1 MAISVVIPSLGG
13 DLSKTLSS
21 LNSGTITPSEI
32 IICLPNNGYFVNDLS
47 KYNNIL
53 VVYSGRKGQVSQR
66 ITGFLKA
73 KNEYIMQLDDDV
85 HVDKYCLEV
94 LEKHML
100 EVDNASISPVLYDSK
115 SKKPITCKKK
125 ISKFMSLY
133 YYLINGDSGYKPGVI
148 TLAGTN
154 FGFHPGCVNSDN
166 KLFEVEWQ
174 PGGCILHRKEGL
186 ILNDYFPY
194 KGKAYSEDLIHS
206 YLLRLSKKLLYVAID
221 AKCMTNIPPKIS
233 LFRELYNDY
242 KARLYFVKIAN
253 LSIARMHVHYL
264 FYIVKIIA
272 GYK

>member
-1 MAISVVIPSLGG
+1 MISVVIPTLGG
-13 DLSKTLSS
+13 NLDIVINS
-21 LNSGTITPSEI
+21 LNSGTVIPSEI
-32 IICLPNNGYFVNDLS
+32 IICLPDRSYSIDDLS
-47 KYNNIL
+47 RYSNIL
-53 VVYSGRKGQVSQR
+53 IVYSGRKGQVIQR
-66 ITGFLKA
+66 IYGFTKS
-73 KNEYIMQLDDDV
+73 KNEYVMQMDDDV
-85 HVDKYCLEV
+85 YVDKYCLEF

-100 EVDNASISPVLYDSK
+100 EVDNASMSPVLYDSK
-115 SKKPITCKKK
+115 SKNPITCKKK
-125 ISKFMSLY
+125 MSKLMSLY
-133 YYLINGDSGYKPGVI
+133 YYLINGGSGYKPGAI

-154 FGFHPGCVNSDN
+154 FGFHPSYVNGDN

-174 PGGCILHRKEGL
+174 PGGCVLHKKESL

-206 YLLRLSKKLLYVAID
+206 HLLRLSKKSLYVAID

-242 KARLYFVKIAN
+242 KARLYFVKIAK

-264 FYIVKIIA
+264 FCIVKIIA